1 MSGELACTYAALIL
15 HDAGMKVDE
24 ASIKKVVAAAN
35 VKTEPYWPML
45 YASILKDKD
54 SIEEIIMKPGG
65 GGSGGGVA
73 SAGGSGEEKEEEKQ
87 RKKVKDLRAAA
98 LKDKADASKL
108 EAEGFV
114 ASRAAAAKVKDE
126 CELNSDGSVA

>member
-1 MSGELACTYAALIL
+1 MSGELACSYAALIL

-24 ASIKKVVAAAN
+24 ASIKKVVEAAN

-65 GGSGGGVA
+65 GGSGGGAVA
-73 SAGGSGEEKEEEKQ
+73 GSAGGDGEEKEEEK
-87 RKKVKDLRAAA
+87 
-98 LKDKADASKL
+98 
-108 EAEGFV
+108 EEEEEEEEEV
-114 ASRAAAAKVKDE
+114 AVGGLMGGDD
-126 CELNSDGSVA
+126 DGW

>member
-1 MSGELACTYAALIL
+1 MSGELACSYAALIL

-73 SAGGSGEEKEEEKQ
+73 SAGGSGEEKEEEK
-87 RKKVKDLRAAA
+87 
-98 LKDKADASKL
+98 
-108 EAEGFV
+108 EEEEEEEEEEV
-114 ASRAAAAKVKDE
+114 AMGNLMGGGDD
-126 CELNSDGSVA
+126 DGW